1 MSDAQD
7 AAAVLA
13 GFQPIDNGDR
23 RVEEFRDAV
32 IEHIA
37 VRPSPA
43 PAPESVEV
51 RLSRV
56 ESKLDQLIGLLQG
69 GPPG

>member
-1 MSDAQD
+1 MSDVTD

-32 IEHIA
+32 LDHIA
-37 VRPSPA
+37 VRPSPS
-43 PAPESVEV
+43 PDPTED

-56 ESKLDQLIGLLQG
+56 EAKLDAILGLLQG
-69 GPPG
+69 GSPS